1 MPAFVGLLTV
11 DLYLP
16 EALTL
21 KDKRQVLQS
30 LMDRLA
36 ARFNVAVAEV
46 GRNDN
51 HHNAQIAAACVSNA
65 RPHCE
70 EILDQVFSMLDSNPR
85 VMIVGQQR
93 EIF

>member
-1 MPAFVGLLTV
+1 MSAFVGLLTV

-16 EALTL
+16 EARTL

-30 LMDRLA
+30 LLDRLA
-36 ARFNVAVAEV
+36 ARFKVAVAEV

-51 HHNAQIAAACVSNA
+51 HHHAQVAVACVSNA

-70 EILDQVFSMLDSNPR
+70 EILDQVFCLLDSDPR
-85 VMIVGQQR
+85 MIVAGQER